1 MRKRMLCALLLL
13 VLFWSVCPG
22 AMAAEDVVEI
32 HTVEDLQRMAENPTG
47 NYVLMTDLDMIGV
60 NWIPIDLL
68 GGSFDGNGHSIL
80 NVTVNTVGNTR
91 DISYDGNQKTYDTC
105 FAGFFGVLRN
115 ASVTNLHLLN
125 IRATVETDQP
135 CFLGG
140 IAGAMYDSTLT
151 DCSVSGVLE
160 LQAFDRMFG
169 VGGVA
174 GYGSGLM
181 ERCEADMT
189 LICIDTG
196 VDTLDEQ
203 FLGGAFA
210 TGFIDVVECRIVLD
224 GYVSEYG
231 YVHNGG
237 LIGMVMQNPLGAGR
251 RGLLTGNSVAGKIT
265 FFECN
270 KDRRA
275 YCDAYVG
282 ETLASSYSRKNNT
295 ADFKR
300 DERKTYDTVLRPE
313 LCENPVYTEVITES
327 DCDSFGYTTYICEGC
342 GYTHTDHYTLP
353 NHTVT
358 DWEVT
363 KASTEEECGIST
375 GSCNNCGMEFT
386 REEPKLEPTE
396 PETQPPTTE
405 VAATETTEITKIPEV
420 QEEMDTPSPALLYI
434 PAAILLL
441 IAALLLPKKKKGKF
455 QK

>member
-1 MRKRMLCALLLL
+1 MGKRLICGLLLL
-13 VLFWSVCPG
+13 ALILGACPG

-32 HTVEDLQRMAENPTG
+32 HTVDDLQRMVENPAG
-47 NYVLMTDLDMIGV
+47 NYVLMEDLDMTGV

-91 DISYDGNQKTYDTC
+91 DISYDGNQKSYDTC

-115 ASVTNLHLLN
+115 ASVTNLRLVN

-174 GYGSGLM
+174 GYGIGLM

-210 TGFIDVVECRIVLD
+210 TGFIDVVDCRIILD

-300 DERKTYDTVLRPE
+300 DERKTYDMILRPE
-313 LCENPVYTEVITES
+313 LCENPVYTEVVTES
-327 DCDSFGYTTYICEGC
+327 GCDSFGYTTYTCEGC
-342 GYTHTDHYTLP
+342 SYTHTDHYTLP
-353 NHTVT
+353 KHTVT
-358 DWEVT
+358 AWELT
-363 KASTEEECGIST
+363 KVPTEEECGIST
-375 GSCNNCGMEFT
+375 GNCNNCGMEFT

-405 VAATETTEITKIPEV
+405 ASATETTEIAKLPEI
-420 QEEMDTPSPALLYI
+420 QEEADKPNPALLYI